1 MHHFKLIFEVI
12 RCTLHEILPCDEM
25 FKYMFQ
31 SFSVQ
36 HFELL
41 AASAINGALIR
52 SRQILARGFDK

>member
-41 AASAINGALIR
+41 TEWGTSSFTSNTRAG
-52 SRQILARGFDK
+52 GFDK